1 MFDAILAAPVLVKV
15 VGSLALILVVNRF
28 ARNLVVSVTAG
39 TLALGL
45 WTGQPASVVLGA
57 VWARLRSAD
66 QLCLIGTIFL
76 VIWLSSQM
84 VAAGVMEDLVG
95 SVRSRLSR
103 RGSMAVLPAVIG
115 FLPMPGGAIFSAPLV
130 DQCDPD
136 GSVEPLLK
144 AKTNYWFRHIWE
156 YWWPLYPGVLLAI
169 SITGLEVWQFMLVQM
184 PLTVF
189 VVAAGYVWLLRRIH
203 PTGEA
208 PDTAGQAGPRPH
220 FLALMLPILVVIG
233 TYAAVRLGM
242 WRARQA
248 WPDLSVLNKYAPMM
262 VGLVL
267 AMAVLGRQRPLG
279 WDKWKPILFSR
290 RTVVMVVIIA
300 IIRVYGSLI
309 ESNLGGGASL
319 VEQMQGEIDGWAVH
333 LFGSESQLV
342 DLVVI
347 MLLPF
352 IAGITTGV
360 CIGFVGASF
369 PIVVG
374 LLGPEP
380 SVAELMAATALAFGF
395 GYMGMMLSPV
405 HVCLIVTNQH
415 FRTQVLHSLRGLLL
429 PAATVLALVVAY
441 HFAIRWIGG

>member
-1 MFDAILAAPVLVKV
+1 MFDAILAVPVLVKV

-45 WTGQPASVVLGA
+45 WTGQPAPVVLGA
-57 VWARLRSAD
+57 AWARLRSAD

-130 DQCDPD
+130 DQCDAD

-144 AKTNYWFRHIWE
+144 TKTNYWFRHIWE

-169 SITGLEVWQFMLVQM
+169 SITGLEVWQFVLLQM

-208 PDTAGQAGPRPH
+208 PATAGQAGPRPR

-248 WPDLSVLNKYAPMM
+248 WPDLPTLNKYAPMM
-262 VGLVL
+262 AGLVL
-267 AMAVLGRQRPLG
+267 AMAMLGRQRPLG
-279 WDKWKPILFSR
+279 WEKWKPILFSR
-290 RTVVMVVIIA
+290 RTVMMVVIIA
-300 IIRVYGSLI
+300 IIRVYGGLI
-309 ESNLGGGASL
+309 ESNLGGEASL
-319 VEQMQGEIDGWAVH
+319 VEQMQGEIDAWAIH
-333 LFGSESQLV
+333 LFGSESHVV
-342 DLVVI
+342 DMVVI

-374 LLGPEP
+374 LVGPEP
-380 SVAELMAATALAFGF
+380 SVAELMAATTLAFGF

-415 FRTQVLHSLRGLLL
+415 FRTRVLHSLRGMLL
-429 PAATVLALVVAY
+429 PAAAVLALVVAY
-441 HFAIRWIGG
+441 HFAIKWIGG

>member
-15 VGSLALILVVNRF
+15 VGSLALILAVNRF
-28 ARNLVVSVTAG
+28 ARSLVVSVTAG

-57 VWARLRSAD
+57 VWARMRSAD

-130 DQCDPD
+130 DQCDTD

-144 AKTNYWFRHIWE
+144 TKTNYWFRHIWE

-169 SITGLEVWQFMLVQM
+169 SITGLEVWQFTLVQM

-189 VVAAGYVWLLRRIH
+189 VVSAGYVWLLRRIH

-208 PDTAGQAGPRPH
+208 PDTAGQAGPRPR

-233 TYAAVRLGM
+233 TYAAVRLGT

-248 WPDLSVLNKYAPMM
+248 WPDLPALNKYAPMM
-262 VGLVL
+262 AGLVL
-267 AMAVLGRQRPLG
+267 AMAMLGLQRPLG

-290 RTVVMVVIIA
+290 RTVMMVVIIA
-300 IIRVYGSLI
+300 IIRVYGGLI
-309 ESNLGGGASL
+309 ESNLGGEASL

-333 LFGSESQLV
+333 LFGGESQLV

-374 LLGPEP
+374 LVGPEP

-415 FRTQVLHSLRGLLL
+415 FRTRVLHSLRGLLL

-441 HFAIRWIGG
+441 HFAIKWIGG

>member
-130 DQCDPD
+130 DQCDAD
-136 GSVEPLLK
+136 GSVDPLLK
-144 AKTNYWFRHIWE
+144 TKTNYWFRHIWE

-189 VVAAGYVWLLRRIH
+189 VVAAGYVCLLRRIH

-208 PDTAGQAGPRPH
+208 PDTAAQAGPRPH

-248 WPDLSVLNKYAPMM
+248 WPDLSALNKYAPMM
-262 VGLVL
+262 AGLVL

-290 RTVVMVVIIA
+290 RTVMMVVIIA
-300 IIRVYGSLI
+300 IIRVYGGLI

-441 HFAIRWIGG
+441 HFAIKWIGG